1 MTHFSFLLCAVAASL
16 LLQVSAQVAVQPP
29 CADPV
34 LCDTGTS
41 YFNEFKLQFA
51 KTVKDL
57 KFSNTYVDLTVT
69 TSGGDSFSYRLVRC
83 GCEAGQVPN
92 GAEVIFVPPRRVY
105 VADTVTLGMI
115 IHDLEARDK
124 VGAVQSTARVYDS
137 AIRSRFKKTT
147 SLAEVKASQ
156 DIDLSFL
163 SSFEVTDY
171 VDANVGKPFFL
182 NGETAEATPFGRVEW
197 LKILGLILNKP
208 AIADVKMQRIIRN
221 YNQNKALAA
230 LSKRRPSVILNY
242 PFASSSGTSWSQP
255 SEKQYTMQ
263 LLRDANA
270 DHVFMND
277 GGNTS
282 NLVTLD
288 EFVQKFRWSRYLIHS
303 GKFPPTRETSMST
316 LFPESN
322 ATDAANITKT
332 LKSLAA
338 VRCAN
343 VWVLNKRFVGEGL
356 ESANDFFEWGTTN
369 PDLVLRDIITV
380 LHPNINVGRDT
391 VFSSKLDDAAANVK
405 GGDCPYNDLLGKAP
419 DGMVYVDTLMNVE
432 GKNRFELEN
441 ALVGK
446 IIPEVSKLDNID
458 SKSVDGFFA
467 KPQEANATST
477 NFTLRAMVKEGDKD
491 AVLNDTD
498 SMVDAVS
505 RAMGNV
511 TVTSLVAGEPAAD
524 PSGAEAILDTPKTS
538 ESSSG
543 LSGGAVAGIVIA
555 ALALGAIFG
564 GLLYCIGAKRGR
576 TSGETAIRDRFWEE
590 QQVRLADQNT
600 TGGSGAYSVS
610 TAQDR
615 SGVLG

>member
-1 MTHFSFLLCAVAASL
+1 
-16 LLQVSAQVAVQPP
+16 
-29 CADPV
+29 
-34 LCDTGTS
+34 
-41 YFNEFKLQFA
+41 
-51 KTVKDL
+51 
-57 KFSNTYVDLTVT
+57 
-69 TSGGDSFSYRLVRC
+69 
-83 GCEAGQVPN
+83 
-92 GAEVIFVPPRRVY
+92 
-105 VADTVTLGMI
+105 
-115 IHDLEARDK
+115 
-124 VGAVQSTARVYDS
+124 
-137 AIRSRFKKTT
+137 
-147 SLAEVKASQ
+147 
-156 DIDLSFL
+156 
-163 SSFEVTDY
+163 
-171 VDANVGKPFFL
+171 
-182 NGETAEATPFGRVEW
+182 
-197 LKILGLILNKP
+197 
-208 AIADVKMQRIIRN
+208 
-221 YNQNKALAA
+221 
-230 LSKRRPSVILNY
+230 
-242 PFASSSGTSWSQP
+242 
-255 SEKQYTMQ
+255 
-263 LLRDANA
+263 
-270 DHVFMND
+270 
-277 GGNTS
+277 
-282 NLVTLD
+282 
-288 EFVQKFRWSRYLIHS
+288 
-303 GKFPPTRETSMST
+303 
-316 LFPESN
+316 
-322 ATDAANITKT
+322 
-332 LKSLAA
+332 
-338 VRCAN
+338 
-343 VWVLNKRFVGEGL
+343 
-356 ESANDFFEWGTTN
+356 
-369 PDLVLRDIITV
+369 
-380 LHPNINVGRDT
+380 
-391 VFSSKLDDAAANVK
+391 
-405 GGDCPYNDLLGKAP
+405 
-419 DGMVYVDTLMNVE
+419 MVYVDTLMNVE